1 MRPAAMISKSN
12 IIGATLALFSSLLL
26 FRLVHFMGVRYD
38 FMAEL
43 THGIT
48 TGHPLWRQLQSR
60 VLAPYIIKALT
71 FGSLEYRHAHIVFHI
86 VAVAI
91 AAFLC
96 WRMGKKYGGSD
107 QTALLSLTVFVTC
120 FAFLV
125 VSSWPLNS
133 WDLISIIVFILFI
146 DFVLARKGLQWFVG
160 LFAIAIWNRD
170 DAVFIPLWLIFD
182 PLVQFFY
189 QRKALDW
196 RRMLAGTI
204 CIVLGL
210 VSLELLKRNLLVE
223 EVGRQLSPEMAVH
236 MAGRSYIISLGV
248 NLELLKWMLTRLTRD
263 FYFTIPLFLV
273 MVATLGA
280 FLARL
285 DPRRYLALY
294 LVELSLILTIF
305 VVGIVIEPRVYLALI
320 PFVVA
325 AAILLSNPKP
335 S

>member
-1 MRPAAMISKSN
+1 MISKSN

-38 FMAEL
+38 YMAEL

-48 TGHPLWRQLQSR
+48 TGHPLWRQIQSR

-86 VAVAI
+86 IAVAT

-120 FAFLV
+120 FAFLMAPP
-125 VSSWPLNS
+125 WPLMS
-133 WDLISIIVFILFI
+133 WDLIDIIVFILFI

-189 QRKALDW
+189 Q
-196 RRMLAGTI
+196 
-204 CIVLGL
+204 
-210 VSLELLKRNLLVE
+210 
-223 EVGRQLSPEMAVH
+223 
-236 MAGRSYIISLGV
+236 
-248 NLELLKWMLTRLTRD
+248 
-263 FYFTIPLFLV
+263 
-273 MVATLGA
+273 
-280 FLARL
+280 
-285 DPRRYLALY
+285 
-294 LVELSLILTIF
+294 
-305 VVGIVIEPRVYLALI
+305 
-320 PFVVA
+320 
-325 AAILLSNPKP
+325 
-335 S
+335 